1 MVSYPNPDIE
11 KETVFPPCHCLPA
24 VGRRAPERCVPA
36 RRSGRFRHAGVA
48 IRRSRCE
55 GAARGNL
62 KSCLASLGT
71 GLRFARNDDPL
82 NRDLGVMR

>member
-1 MVSYPNPDIE
+1 
-11 KETVFPPCHCLPA
+11 
-24 VGRRAPERCVPA
+24 VPA

-71 GLRFARNDDPL
+71 GLRFACNDDPL